1 MLELITTPVDRG
13 NPALAA
19 LFDQEELA
27 KELDLFTQAHWK
39 SDSPQEFR
47 ARVLRWHTGNR
58 CTLEIAR
65 KNGGMSPDLIGKIY
79 AVERP
84 DIYEYLGELERA
96 GFDRTSKFS
105 TPQALAYVPSLRL
118 LLVEKVQGLAVREV
132 FLGTDPHLQVEAARR
147 SALWLARFQD
157 VGPRRGPVTSLQAQ
171 FAQLERWA
179 GRLAPLGGPLA
190 EKSKELFRRLK
201 AELPKLGGTEDLA
214 GHGSYSPDHVLLTN
228 SQTMTIDWD
237 GYDVADPARDVAR
250 FVVATERL
258 ALGHLHSIC
267 ALNWLA
273 DLFLETYVGE
283 RGTEILPRLP
293 FYRAAMCL
301 KLAKYCAMKAQ
312 VPQWEKKVA
321 AMLDEGIQ
329 VLRN

>member
-27 KELDLFTQAHWK
+27 KELDLFTDAHWK

-105 TPQALAYVPSLRL
+105 TPQVLAYVPSLRL
-118 LLVEKVQGLAVREV
+118 LLAEKVQGWAVREIA
-132 FLGTDPHLQVEAARR
+132 LGMDPTLEVEAARR

-157 VGPRRGPVTSLQAQ
+157 GGPRRGLVSL
-171 FAQLERWA
+171 LKTCKKKCRS
-179 GRLAPLGGPLA
+179 PGG
-190 EKSKELFRRLK
+190 
-201 AELPKLGGTEDLA
+201 
-214 GHGSYSPDHVLLTN
+214 LT
-228 SQTMTIDWD
+228 
-237 GYDVADPARDVAR
+237 
-250 FVVATERL
+250 L
-258 ALGHLHSIC
+258 
-267 ALNWLA
+267 
-273 DLFLETYVGE
+273 
-283 RGTEILPRLP
+283 
-293 FYRAAMCL
+293 
-301 KLAKYCAMKAQ
+301 Q
-312 VPQWEKKVA
+312 VR
-321 AMLDEGIQ
+321 I
-329 VLRN
+329 RT

>member
-1 MLELITTPVDRG
+1 
-13 NPALAA
+13 
-19 LFDQEELA
+19 
-27 KELDLFTQAHWK
+27 
-39 SDSPQEFR
+39 
-47 ARVLRWHTGNR
+47 
-58 CTLEIAR
+58 
-65 KNGGMSPDLIGKIY
+65 
-79 AVERP
+79 
-84 DIYEYLGELERA
+84 
-96 GFDRTSKFS
+96 
-105 TPQALAYVPSLRL
+105 
-118 LLVEKVQGLAVREV
+118 
-132 FLGTDPHLQVEAARR
+132 
-147 SALWLARFQD
+147 
-157 VGPRRGPVTSLQAQ
+157 
-171 FAQLERWA
+171 
-179 GRLAPLGGPLA
+179 LA

-201 AELPKLGGTEDLA
+201 AELPKLGGTEGLA

-228 SQTMTIDWD
+228 SQTVTIDWD

-273 DLFLETYVGE
+273 DVFLETYVGE

-301 KLAKYCAMKAQ
+301 KVAKYCAMKAQ
-312 VPQWEKKVA
+312 VPRWEEKVA